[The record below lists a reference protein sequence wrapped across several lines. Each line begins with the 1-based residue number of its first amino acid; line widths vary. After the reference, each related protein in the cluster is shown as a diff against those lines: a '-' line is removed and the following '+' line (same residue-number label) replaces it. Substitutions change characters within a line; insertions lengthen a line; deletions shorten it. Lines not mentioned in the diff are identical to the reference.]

1 MNPVSLMADAGK
13 LSIGQLQQ
21 AVRNGTVPAYIGIPM
36 MQEKMKQAK
45 QAQAPQ
51 APAEP
56 PIAQQVM
63 AQASGIDQVPSN
75 LPTQAMNDGG
85 IVAFARG
92 GASDTIFDDD
102 EDDDYEERQL
112 AQEEAEHQG
121 IMAQYQQMAE
131 FAPQSG
137 GGSRAAPAAKTE
149 SAGDT
154 SVGKSENINSTPNV
168 EGGIRGVVTE
178 AAKRYGLP
186 PELLQRISGSESG
199 HNPRAKNTASSA
211 EGLFQ
216 FIPSTWAGMGGKP
229 GEQSDPVKNADLG
242 GKFIRQN
249 AETLKRQLG
258 RNPNYDE
265 VYAAHYFGPGVTAML
280 KNATPD
286 MPIEQGL
293 RMFNSEKF
301 VPVIMQQNPNLRGKT
316 VGQVMGSLREKMG
329 DGQVPLADGG
339 ITRLSGGG
347 VARFQSAGFVTDEE
361 KRAEEERL
369 FKEKVLRDRAIAEQ
383 NNQSPSPFGTLS
395 GAERDRYISNLPTN
409 IASSPAGRFFN
420 RANQQEVNTQNAMR
434 DFNRVQKQH
443 GEGSGFGG
451 LFKNQTDQEREIA
464 QRAMDQARS
473 NLFKAR
479 GGAKY
484 VPPDP
489 YGSGYE
495 PERNNLSSTTASTP
509 TPSSAPSTL
518 IANDLYGGAPP
529 SKDFSFASPVSTD
542 QGGGP
547 SSSPTTSSASGVE
560 VIPSTGGG
568 TKERSSYDDFMD
580 YFKKGHEDLK
590 SQRQEDKYMAI
601 LQAGLATM
609 AGESPNPLSNI
620 GRGLSA
626 GVAQYGASAK
636 QRAAEK
642 NALLKGEITARR
654 YQEMGEDRRSAQR
667 IAEGRYKDALD
678 YRGEKDIAEL
688 EEKKYKRIQEE
699 QVKNAQLY
707 SLAEARLTTALKD
720 RYPMGSMSPP
730 VNGVKYEDA
739 LAAIQN
745 NPQLVEIRR
754 KAFPELDKI
763 SSYPTYDPAKKTYK

>member
-1 MNPVSLMADAGK
+1 
-13 LSIGQLQQ
+13 
-21 AVRNGTVPAYIGIPM
+21 
-36 MQEKMKQAK
+36 
-45 QAQAPQ
+45 
-51 APAEP
+51 
-56 PIAQQVM
+56 
-63 AQASGIDQVPSN
+63 
-75 LPTQAMNDGG
+75 MNDGG

-92 GASDTIFDDD
+92 GASDTIFNDD

-121 IMAQYQQMAE
+121 IMAQYQQMSE
-131 FAPQSG
+131 FAPQGG
-137 GGSRAAPAAKTE
+137 GGSRVAPAAKTE

-301 VPVIMQQNPNLRGKT
+301 VPIIMQQNPNLRGKT

-339 ITRLSGGG
+339 ITRLAGGG

-383 NNQSPSPFGTLS
+383 NNQNPSSFGTLS
-395 GAERDRYISNLPTN
+395 GGERDKYIAGLGKPKKE
-409 IASSPAGRFFN
+409 ADSPAGRFFSEIFDETPEQKN
-420 RANQQEVNTQNAMR
+420 RRIQRENAQRDLDRVNQQ
-434 DFNRVQKQH
+434 FGSRV
-443 GEGSGFGG
+443 GATGA
-451 LFKNQTDQEREIA
+451 FKTQTDQEYENA
-464 QRAMDQARS
+464 QTAISQANRNLNAARAG
-473 NLFKAR
+473 R
-479 GGAKY
+479 GY

-489 YGSGYE
+489 YGGNYK
-495 PERNNLSSTTASTP
+495 PEVRDLQNPN
-509 TPSSAPSTL
+509 L
-518 IANDLYGGAPP
+518 IADSLYGGTPP

-560 VIPSTGGG
+560 TIPSTGGG

-590 SQRQEDKYMAI
+590 SQREEDKYMAI
-601 LQAGLATM
+601 LQAGLGMM
-609 AGESPNPLSNI
+609 AGTSPNALANI
-620 GRGLSA
+620 GQGASA
-626 GVAQYGASAK
+626 GIANYGASAK

-678 YRGEKDIAEL
+678 YRGEKDANEL